1 MRLLDRLHALDVEV
15 YRVVARTTTPPLD
28 QPLRRL
34 TSAANYSRLSMGAAA
49 LLAITGGQRGRRAA
63 VTGLVSVAVVSA
75 SVNLGAKLLT
85 RRERPAREDHG
96 VIERRHITMPESTS
110 FPSGHSAAA
119 FAFAE
124 GVRHEWPAA
133 SVPLYLLA
141 ATVAYSRVHTGVH
154 YPGDVLVGSAL
165 GLGLAGATARALD
178 LVREQ
183 RTPA

>member
-1 MRLLDRLHALDVEV
+1 MADDRRPSDVRLLDRLHALDVEV
-15 YRVVARTTTPPLD
+15 YRTVATTTTPALD

-49 LLAITGGQRGRRAA
+49 LLAITGGQRGRRGA
-63 VTGLVSVAVVSA
+63 VTGLVSIAVVSA

-124 GVRHEWPAA
+124 GVRHEWPMA
-133 SVPLYLLA
+133 SVPLPVGRDSRLL
-141 ATVAYSRVHTGVH
+141 TGPH
-154 YPGDVLVGSAL
+154 G
-165 GLGLAGATARALD
+165 RALPGRRPRR
-178 LVREQ
+178 LGARP
-183 RTPA
+183 RPGPSNGRSP